1 MKWFPL
7 LGRVRTE
14 KRLSAMAE
22 EIAAHSRS
30 TIWSRI
36 VDATADMSRNE
47 ARGYVRARSA
57 QVIQDAIDSYL
68 IEHGN
73 LVSTLRAQLV
83 ELTTNAVVAQAIS
96 ELFRGRSQKSII
108 RTTTIPIP
116 VPVSAR
122 RAA

>member
-7 LGRVRTE
+7 LGRLRTE
-14 KRLSAMAE
+14 KRLPAMAE

-36 VDATADMSRNE
+36 VEAASEMSRNE

-57 QVIQDAIDSYL
+57 EVIQEATDSYL
-68 IEHGN
+68 REHGT

-83 ELTTNAVVAQAIS
+83 ELTTDVVVAQAIS
-96 ELFRGRSQKSII
+96 DLLRGRSQKSII